1 MKKANWIKLQSSI
14 IKKTQYLRVKLK
26 KIIFSLR
33 EREKKGEEKKII
45 EAQQLHILWH
55 NLDRQEARSEMLLK
69 PLGKPMFR
77 SRVAPHVPPKLG
89 RCFLKASVWV
99 THVSLFVLTI
109 YPYFHFRFNF
119 NFGPLT
125 INCSKLANFC
135 SICKTELQ
143 PSLKIFPRHCKNSNS
158 RQPKKIKSQI
168 KKNKCEWIIS

>member
-1 MKKANWIKLQSSI
+1 MKKANWIKLRSSI

-26 KIIFSLR
+26 QLFFLW

-69 PLGKPMFR
+69 RLGKPMFR
-77 SRVAPHVPPKLG
+77 SRVAPHVSPKLG

-119 NFGPLT
+119 NFGLLT